1 MAASSGEPSVS
12 REQRGV
18 LALLANFPDGITE
31 ELLVLAHGFDRALI
45 AGLLHEGLAVIQ
57 REVVTGIEMVRI
69 RITDSGRRA
78 LEG

>member
-1 MAASSGEPSVS
+1 MAASSGEPNVN

-45 AGLLHEGLAVIQ
+45 AGLLREGLATVQ
-57 REVVTGIEMVRI
+57 REVVSSIEMARI
-69 RITDSGRRA
+69 KITDVGRAA

>member
-1 MAASSGEPSVS
+1 MAASSGEASLS

-18 LALLANFPDGITE
+18 LALLANFPHGLTE

-45 AGLLHEGLAVIQ
+45 ARLLHGGLATVH
-57 REVVTGIEMVRI
+57 REVVSSIAMVRI
-69 RITDSGRRA
+69 KITDVGRTA